1 MPAIGNTKLNRVLNP
16 RIVFTS
22 HINNIGLYAFLQF
35 ELGGIGR
42 FQITGN
48 NTLRYIIGDVEG
60 IKFIINLIHGK
71 LRTPKNQRFN
81 KLIEFMNTKYSLNI
95 AESLLDKSDL
105 ADNSWFAGFT
115 EADGHFGVKVI
126 EAKPKSETRK
136 RSVSESVSIFFRL
149 DQRSYDNP
157 TASSML
163 PIMEKIA
170 QFLGASNF
178 WTYTINNPKSKST
191 TEMLSVSI
199 TSLEKFRPIVD
210 YFNKY
215 PLLGVKGL
223 DFKDWEKFLI
233 WLFLKNILL
242 R

>member
-22 HINNIGLYAFLQF
+22 HSNNIGLYAFLQS

-42 FQITGN
+42 FQFTGN

-60 IKFIINLIHGK
+60 IQIIINLIHGK
-71 LRTPKNQRFN
+71 LRTPKNQTFN

-95 AESLLDKSDL
+95 AESFLDKSDL
-105 ADNSWFAGFT
+105 ADNSWFAGFS
-115 EADGHFGVKVI
+115 EADVHFGVKVI
-126 EAKPKSETRK
+126 DAKPKSETRK
-136 RSVSESVSIFFRL
+136 RSVSENVSLLFRL

-163 PIMEKIA
+163 PIMEQIA
-170 QFLGASNF
+170 QFLMCNLL
-178 WTYTINNPKSKST
+178 TLNINNPKSKST
-191 TEMLSVSI
+191 TEILSVSV
-199 TSLEKFRPIVD
+199 TSLEKLRSIVD
-210 YFNKY
+210 YFKKN

-223 DFKDWEKFLI
+223 DLKD
-233 WLFLKNILL
+233 
-242 R
+242 